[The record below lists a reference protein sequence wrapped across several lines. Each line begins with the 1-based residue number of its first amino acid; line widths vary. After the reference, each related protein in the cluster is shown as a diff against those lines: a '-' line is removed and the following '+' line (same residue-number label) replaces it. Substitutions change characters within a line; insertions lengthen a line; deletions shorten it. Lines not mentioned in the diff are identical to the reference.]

1 MAVSLNSTPKTLQ
14 PNKAKQAA
22 AAVSS
27 ATQTAQGGNSYAP
40 LSSVVN
46 NTPSSSSLQTAK
58 TAQTTQTKPP
68 VPSNGL
74 EKMPMGYGTG
84 SMSKYDQALPEEY
97 RNTVLEAKREYAIA
111 QQAGDKEGM
120 KTAYNKA
127 QKARAQGGSY
137 VDDVGD
143 GSGYAYFGK
152 DTWSAADRTLLSEQ
166 EQATLAEYKKNAA
179 LAKTDEERKF
189 WNAQA
194 EKLREPHGYSGG
206 ADGSQYNELGILDR
220 EYNDTSQYESQYL
233 DKINNLLT
241 GLENAE
247 FSYDYATD
255 PSYQAYLNAFTRQG
269 NSASEAAMAQSAAN
283 TGGIASSYAAAVAN
297 QMRQAYAQKAA
308 DMIPQLEQQAYER
321 YANDLSNRF
330 NLANFY
336 GSLDQNDYQRFAN
349 DRDFRF
355 NQWNANY
362 DNAYQQN
369 YDNLYFHWLRE
380 QLEKTLADNGS
391 ERDWQSKENEL
402 DRKLQKYLASLS

>member
-1 MAVSLNSTPKTLQ
+1 MAVSLNSTPKSLQ

-22 AAVSS
+22 AMVSS
-27 ATQTAQGGNSYAP
+27 ATQTAQGDNSYVP

-46 NTPSSSSLQTAK
+46 NTPSSSSPQTAK
-58 TAQTTQTKPP
+58 TTQTKPP
-68 VPSNGL
+68 IPSNGL
-74 EKMPMGYGTG
+74 EKMPMGYSTG
-84 SMSKYDQALPEEY
+84 NMSKYDQALPEEY

-111 QQAGDKEGM
+111 HQAGDKEGM

-137 VDDVGD
+137 VDNVGD

-166 EQATLAEYKKNAA
+166 DQATLAEYKKNAA
-179 LAKTDEERKF
+179 LAKTPEEIRF

-194 EKLREPHGYSGG
+194 EKLREPYGYSGG
-206 ADGSQYNELGILDR
+206 PDGSQYNEINFLNQR
-220 EYNDTSQYESQYL
+220 YNDISQYESQYL

-241 GLENAE
+241 ALENAE

-269 NSASEAAMAQSAAN
+269 NSAAEAAMAQAAAN
-283 TGGIASSYAAAVAN
+283 TGGVASSYAAAVAN
-297 QMRQAYAQKAA
+297 QMQQAYAQKAA

-330 NLANFY
+330 NLANLY
-336 GSLDQNDYQRFAN
+336 GSLDQSDYQRFAN

-362 DNAYQQN
+362 HNAYQQD
-369 YDNLYFHWLRE
+369 YDAKQLAWYRE
-380 QLEKTLADNGS
+380 QLEKQLADTEA
-391 ERDWQSKENEL
+391 ERKWQTQENVL
-402 DRKLQKYLASLS
+402 DRNLQKYLASLS